1 VPITALFLVQID
13 YEGLHMQVYFYA
25 RKEVADIRK
34 LKKYTPTI
42 FKAADSVYDKSYA
55 DYAVSFIEALSHT
68 KGTWAGKPFEL
79 IDWQEK
85 IIRDVFGIIKPNGYR
100 QFNTAYVEI
109 PKKMGKSE
117 LAAAVALLLTC
128 GDNEERAEVYG
139 CAADRNQASIVF
151 NVAADMVR
159 MSPALSKRVKILDS
173 TKRLIYQPTGSI
185 YQVLSADVSNKHGF
199 NTHGVVF
206 DELHTQPN
214 RKLYDVMTKGSGDA
228 RMQPLY
234 FLITTAG
241 DNQNSICWEVHQKA
255 LDIINGRKKD
265 PTFYP
270 VIYGAAVEDDWTDP
284 KIWKKANPSL
294 GITVSMD
301 KVKAAFESARQNP
314 AEENSFRQLRL
325 NQWVKQAVRWMPME
339 KWDACAFAVDP
350 ESLRGRICYGGLD
363 LSSSTDITA
372 FVLVFPPIDEDDKYV
387 VLPFFWI
394 PEDNIDLRVRRDHV
408 NYDVWKKQGFLK
420 TTEGNVVHYGFIE
433 TFIEELG
440 TKYNIREIAF
450 DRWGAVQMT
459 QNLENLGFTVVPFGQ
474 GFKDMSPPTKELMKL
489 TLEQK
494 IAHGGHPILR
504 WMMDNIYIRTDPAGN
519 IKADKE
525 KSTEKIDGA
534 VATIMALD
542 RAIRCGGGT
551 GSSVYDDRGLLIF

>member
-1 VPITALFLVQID
+1 MFKYI
-13 YEGLHMQVYFYA
+13 
-25 RKEVADIRK
+25 KEVTDIRK
-34 LKKYTPTI
+34 LKKYVPTK
-42 FKAADSVYDKSYA
+42 FKAADSVYDKSAA
-55 DYAVSFIEALSHT
+55 DFAVAFIQSLSHT
-68 KGTWAGKPFEL
+68 KGTWAGKPFDL
-79 IDWQEK
+79 IDWQEQ
-85 IIRDVFGIIKPNGYR
+85 IVRDIFGILKPNGYR

-117 LAAAVALLLTC
+117 LAAAIALLLTC

-159 MSPALSKRVKILDS
+159 MCPALAKRVKILDS

-255 LDIINGRKKD
+255 LDIINGRKHD
-265 PTFYP
+265 TTFYP
-270 VIYGAAVEDDWTDP
+270 VIYGASLEDDWSDP
-284 KIWKKANPSL
+284 KVWKKANPSL
-294 GITVSMD
+294 GITVTVD

-314 AEENSFRQLRL
+314 SEENSFRQLRL
-325 NQWVKQAVRWMPME
+325 NQWVKQAVRWMPMD
-339 KWDACAFAVDP
+339 KWDTCAFSVDP
-350 ESLRGRICYGGLD
+350 EELKGRVCYGGLD

-372 FVLVFPPIDEDDKYV
+372 FVLVFPPLDEDDKYSI
-387 VLPFFWI
+387 LPYFWI

-408 NYDVWKKQGFLK
+408 NYDLWKKQGFLK
-420 TTEGNVVHYGFIE
+420 TTDGNVVHYGFIE

-440 TKYNIREIAF
+440 MKYNIHEIAF

-459 QNLENLGFTVVPFGQ
+459 QNLEGLGFTVVPFGQ

-494 IAHGGHPILR
+494 IAHGGHPVLR
-504 WMMDNIYIRTDPAGN
+504 WCMDNIFVRTDPAGN
-519 IKADKE
+519 IKPDKE

-534 VATIMALD
+534 VALIMALD
-542 RAIRCGGGT
+542 RAIRNKGNSG
-551 GSSVYDDRGLLIF
+551 SVYDERGIIVL